1 MHRQEWFRL
10 LANGNDHRW
19 VKILHQT
26 NQEYLKT
33 GRCHIH
39 QGLYYQY
46 CSFRATGLQLLVGY
60 VCASSLQI
68 SFSLSLLIMHTHRKN
83 ANCRSGY
90 ARQLTQGFSAPRWP
104 PSSIDRL
111 VERLATTTRYLV
123 CLILVCFALLLQ
135 VLRLILTHCFLGRN
149 FSVFRT
155 VFPSPQPFPLVL
167 FLSLLNSF
175 GPLRTSRV

>member
-68 SFSLSLLIMHTHRKN
+68 SFSLSLLICTHIGKIQN
-83 ANCRSGY
+83 STNCRSGFATAIILCVSSKTY
-90 ARQLTQGFSAPRWP
+90 RTTNITRAAQAYLIRVSQLELFHAKTHSTHTHT
-104 PSSIDRL
+104 DN
-111 VERLATTTRYLV
+111 
-123 CLILVCFALLLQ
+123 
-135 VLRLILTHCFLGRN
+135 ILT
-149 FSVFRT
+149 RT
-155 VFPSPQPFPLVL
+155 EHAQSTKHITHTQQPTRTANVL
-167 FLSLLNSF
+167 HRRL
-175 GPLRTSRV
+175 

>member
-68 SFSLSLLIMHTHRKN
+68 SFSLSLFICTHIGKIQN
-83 ANCRSGY
+83 STNCRSGFATAIILCVSSKTY
-90 ARQLTQGFSAPRWP
+90 STHKHHTVGTGVFDSCQPIGAVPR
-104 PSSIDRL
+104 
-111 VERLATTTRYLV
+111 
-123 CLILVCFALLLQ
+123 
-135 VLRLILTHCFLGRN
+135 
-149 FSVFRT
+149 
-155 VFPSPQPFPLVL
+155 
-167 FLSLLNSF
+167 
-175 GPLRTSRV
+175 

>member
-68 SFSLSLLIMHTHRKN
+68 SFSLSLLICTHIGKIQN
-83 ANCRSGY
+83 STNCRSGFATAIILCVSSKTY
-90 ARQLTQGFSAPRWP
+90 RTTNITRAAQAYLIRVSQLELFHAKTHSTHTHRQHTHTHRTRSKHQTHYTHTAAHTHSKRAAQA
-104 PSSIDRL
+104 L
-111 VERLATTTRYLV
+111 V
-123 CLILVCFALLLQ
+123 I
-135 VLRLILTHCFLGRN
+135 
-149 FSVFRT
+149 
-155 VFPSPQPFPLVL
+155 
-167 FLSLLNSF
+167 
-175 GPLRTSRV
+175 